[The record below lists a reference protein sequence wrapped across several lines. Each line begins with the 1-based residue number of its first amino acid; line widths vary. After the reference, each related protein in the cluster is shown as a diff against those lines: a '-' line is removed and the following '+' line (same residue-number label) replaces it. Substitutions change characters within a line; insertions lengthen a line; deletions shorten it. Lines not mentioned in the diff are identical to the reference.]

1 VIAVPTLGIIVDH
14 IARRVGPQSSEAA
27 PTQEVAM
34 KKESREYRQMSDGS
48 IWVFIEG
55 RGWTFLE
62 VRR

>member
-1 VIAVPTLGIIVDH
+1 MIALHTLAVIVDH
-14 IARRVGPQSSEAA
+14 IARVGTQSSEAA

-34 KKESREYRQMSDGS
+34 KNESREYRRMSDGS

-55 RGWTFLE
+55 RGWTFVE